1 MEFYYGF
8 RIAACIFTP
17 LGIKGSRFEQHSN
30 SSITG
35 EVRMGVPELRVHAAP
50 HRSPS
55 RHAPLCRARGVS
67 PFIHCFPN
75 RRCFSTLPSLALSE
89 PQVTHTE
96 HRMPTHDVASRI
108 EYSEKYQDDTHEY
121 R

>member
-1 MEFYYGF
+1 MKALRVEALSEDLSGVSLTD
-8 RIAACIFTP
+8 IATP
-17 LGIKGSRFEQHSN
+17 ERAP
-30 SSITG
+30 G
-35 EVRMGVPELRVHAAP
+35 EVLVRVHAAS